1 MAEDHEVIRMKFMIR
16 RRIFIFTFFF
26 GLLLSPDL
34 FAQETGQQF
43 QGFNLEGYTDGGQK
57 AWEVKGTKADVMDN
71 SIKITNVDANQ
82 FGEQKMN
89 LKAKEG
95 TIDKASGDM
104 HVENNVVITSDR
116 GSQLKTDSLDW
127 KKTQDLVT
135 TNDRVHIID
144 RALEATGTGLSAQPG
159 LKTAQMQK
167 DVTVKVNTE
176 PDKPNGDVVVVT
188 SDGPMEMDQK
198 KNLAVFNK
206 NVVAVQ
212 NDRTLKAD
220 RMEIYF
226 DQQSQRIK
234 QLVCIGNVYIIQGQN
249 TSQSE
254 KAVYDAAEEK
264 LTLLGRPKLI
274 MVTQGNDGLAS
285 LNTKDKK
292 DEKKEKK

>member
-1 MAEDHEVIRMKFMIR
+1 MDAGFEIVRLNLMRK
-16 RRIFIFTFFF
+16 IFIFTFFF
-26 GLLLSPDL
+26 ATLVSPVL
-34 FAQETGQQF
+34 FAQESGQQF

-82 FGEQKMN
+82 FGDQQMN

-95 TIDKASGDM
+95 TINKATGDM
-104 HVENNVVITSDR
+104 HVENDVVITSER

-127 KKTQDLVT
+127 KKKQDLVT
-135 TNDRVHIID
+135 TEDRVHIID
-144 RALEATGTGLSAQPG
+144 KAMEATGTGLTAQPG
-159 LKTAQMQK
+159 LKTAQMNK
-167 DVTVKVNTE
+167 DVTVKVNTD
-176 PDKPNGDVVVVT
+176 PDKPNGEIVTVT

-234 QLVCIGNVYIIQGQN
+234 QLVCIGNVYIVQGQN

-254 KAVYDAAEEK
+254 KAVYDADSQK
-264 LTLLGRPKLI
+264 LTMLGRPKLI
-274 MVTQGNDGLAS
+274 MVTQGGGGLLSLDG
-285 LNTKDKK
+285 KDK
-292 DEKKEKK
+292 EKKEE